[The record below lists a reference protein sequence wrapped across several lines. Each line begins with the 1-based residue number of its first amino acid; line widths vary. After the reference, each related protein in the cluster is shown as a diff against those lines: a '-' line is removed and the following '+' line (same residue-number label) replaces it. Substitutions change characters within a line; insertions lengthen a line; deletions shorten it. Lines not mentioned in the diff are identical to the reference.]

1 MNFWEKVEK
10 DLQKEIK
17 AGIAFLKESTA
28 VIRKKA
34 EEVSKEGK
42 RRQVIFQLK
51 TNVRHEIAEL
61 GGRVYDLIT
70 TQDFPVKD
78 KRVKAIA
85 ARIKKLETQLTK
97 LEGKGKT
104 KGTAKKTPAKRRLKT
119 KKV

>member
-1 MNFWEKVEK
+1 MNLWEKVEK

-34 EEVSKEGK
+34 EELSEEGK
-42 RRQVIFQLK
+42 RRQDIFQLK
-51 TNVRHEIAEL
+51 THLQHEIAEL
-61 GGRVYDLIT
+61 GGRVYELIA

-78 KRVKAIA
+78 RKAKAVA

-104 KGTAKKTPAKRRLKT
+104 KAKVKKTPVKRTVKT
-119 KKV
+119 RSA

>member
-34 EEVSKEGK
+34 EEVSEEGK

-51 TNVRHEIAEL
+51 TNVRHEFAEL

-104 KGTAKKTPAKRRLKT
+104 KGKVKKPPVKRTVKT
-119 KKV
+119 RSA

>member
-34 EEVSKEGK
+34 EELSEEGK

-85 ARIKKLETQLTK
+85 ARIKKLETRLTK

-104 KGTAKKTPAKRRLKT
+104 KGKVKKTPVKRTVKT
-119 KKV
+119 RSA